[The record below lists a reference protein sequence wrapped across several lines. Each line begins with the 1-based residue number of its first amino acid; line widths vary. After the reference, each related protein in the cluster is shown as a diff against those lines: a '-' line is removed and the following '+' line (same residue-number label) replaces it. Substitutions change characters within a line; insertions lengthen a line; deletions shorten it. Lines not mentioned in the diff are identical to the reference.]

1 MKIIPKSSI
10 FTNKKTEEP
19 KKVIKQQQQEE
30 IPKYKV
36 VLPKEEKKIEPLF
49 SPEVEKLLEEDEDET
64 DE

>member
-1 MKIIPKSSI
+1 MKITPKVSI
-10 FTNKKTEEP
+10 YTNKKVKEP
-19 KKVIKQQQQEE
+19 KQVVKTEEE
-30 IPKYKV
+30 IPKYKI

>member
-1 MKIIPKSSI
+1 MKIIPKVSI
-10 FTNKKTEEP
+10 YTNKKVKEP
-19 KKVIKQQQQEE
+19 KQVVKTEEE
-30 IPKYKV
+30 IPKYKI

>member
-1 MKIIPKSSI
+1 MKLPPISSKPTPK
-10 FTNKKTEEP
+10 KVEEP
-19 KKVIKQQQQEE
+19 KKMVKQEE

-49 SPEVEKLLEEDEDET
+49 SPEVEKLLEEDEDEI

>member
-1 MKIIPKSSI
+1 MKITTNFVRKS
-10 FTNKKTEEP
+10 TLKKVEEP
-19 KKVIKQQQQEE
+19 KKIVKTEEE

>member
-1 MKIIPKSSI
+1 MKIIPKVSI
-10 FTNKKTEEP
+10 YTNKKVKEP
-19 KKVIKQQQQEE
+19 KQVVKTEEE

-36 VLPKEEKKIEPLF
+36 VLPKEEKKIESLF